1 MEAFSG
7 ASTASIVPFDD
18 MSLSQPPSKLG
29 EVIIGTILNVGASI
43 DVSDFGLI
51 IIMIGKS
58 LLLCMS
64 HGATSR
70 CVVFWLWTIFSNLNA
85 QNWIRIMLQFIGDDV
100 GASAVGSQVLLL
112 VMLVHYRPTNEVVCQ
127 VLFHPGKP
135 SVAAQTKLSFHVEGD
150 C

>member
-70 CVVFWLWTIFSNLNA
+70 CVVFCLWTIFSNLNA
-85 QNWIRIMLQFIGDDV
+85 QN
-100 GASAVGSQVLLL
+100 
-112 VMLVHYRPTNEVVCQ
+112 
-127 VLFHPGKP
+127 
-135 SVAAQTKLSFHVEGD
+135 
-150 C
+150 